1 MGYTG
6 ALTVWQYMLKSNNQ
20 IFTEDF
26 SMSITA
32 HQDIEKA
39 LDIVGSEDSST
50 FGSYGAVSFTG
61 HFADAIA
68 EVIFPDKEARDR
80 FGLLGEP
87 MRISRG
93 GPLEVWCNGFYIE
106 GSQVRRFVHEAARR
120 IAHVRGFRVKLIDP
134 ELTFESTRWLR
145 SA

>member
-1 MGYTG
+1 
-6 ALTVWQYMLKSNNQ
+6 
-20 IFTEDF
+20 
-26 SMSITA
+26 MSITA

-39 LDIVGSEDSST
+39 LDIVGSENST
-50 FGSYGAVSFTG
+50 TDGSYDTISITG

-106 GSQVRRFVHEAARR
+106 GSQVRRIIHEAARR
-120 IAHVRGFRVKLIDP
+120 VGHVRDFRIKHIEP
-134 ELTFESTRWLR
+134 ARTFESARWLK
-145 SA
+145 ST